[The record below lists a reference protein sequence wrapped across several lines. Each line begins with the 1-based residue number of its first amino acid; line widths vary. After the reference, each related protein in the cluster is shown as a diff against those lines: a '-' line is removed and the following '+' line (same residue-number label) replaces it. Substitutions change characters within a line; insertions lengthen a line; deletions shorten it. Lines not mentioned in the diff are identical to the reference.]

1 MFNFLDQVVVVTG
14 GTRGIGSGI
23 TKAFL
28 NLGATVIATYQ
39 GNHQKAEELKMSLE
53 SQDKNLSE
61 RLILKQ
67 CDVRDENA
75 VISLFQDIEA
85 NFQKLDVLVNNSGI
99 RKDQLTATM
108 SLAEWNDVISTNL
121 TGTFL
126 MSKHAVLLMMKNRYG
141 RIINMSSIGGEL
153 GLPGQAN
160 YAASKA
166 GQVAISQTLSKE
178 VAKRGITVN
187 NVLPGFI
194 DTELIA
200 DLPEEQRKEYMKDV
214 PMRRFGK
221 TEEVAHA
228 VLFFA
233 SKEASYITGANLNVD
248 GGL

>member
-1 MFNFLDQVVVVTG
+1 MFNFNDQIVIVTG

-23 TKAFL
+23 STSFL
-28 NLGATVIATYQ
+28 NTGATVIATYQ
-39 GNHQKAEELKMSLE
+39 GNHAKAEEFKLKLGA
-53 SQDKNLSE
+53 LSE
-61 RLILKQ
+61 KLILKQ
-67 CDVRDENA
+67 CDVRDEQA
-75 VISLFQDIEA
+75 ITELFQFVD
-85 NFQKLDVLVNNSGI
+85 NTFGKLDVLVNNSGI

-108 SLAEWNDVISTNL
+108 SLQEWNDVISTNL

-141 RIINMSSIGGEL
+141 RIVNMSSVGGEI

-221 TEEVAHA
+221 VEEVAHA

-233 SKEASYITGANLNVD
+233 SKEASYITGASVAVD